1 MPVTVSGLHWL
12 VSKNENGIRYLSI
25 FNNEGNY
32 RARPVGDSIDKNADR
47 RVKVTFKNEANLNPL
62 KLSSDE
68 VKIERIDDKNC
79 YVTVPA
85 AGFAIFEY

>member
-1 MPVTVSGLHWL
+1 MPVTVDGLHWL
-12 VSKNENGIRYLSI
+12 VSRDNDGKRYLSL

-32 RARPVGDSIDKNADR
+32 RARPVGDTIDRNADR
-47 RVKVTFKNEANLNPL
+47 TVKVTFKDSAELKAL
-62 KLSSDE
+62 KLCSDD
-68 VKIERIDDKNC
+68 VKTEKQYDKTY